1 MRALLIGGS
10 TSGKSLYAQTL
21 AREFAAGGPMYY
33 FATMDPCDDE
43 DQAHIRRHREERDG
57 WGFATIEQAR
67 SVASAAKQVRGGS
80 VLLDSVT
87 SLLTNEMFPGG
98 VYCPEAEERAWKG
111 LHALMES
118 AGSIVFVS
126 DYLFSD
132 AISYDETTCAFRR
145 AQGHLH
151 QRLAAACG
159 LVVKVRYGIL
169 DVWKDQR

>member
-21 AREFAAGGPMYY
+21 ARDLAAGGPLYY

-67 SVASAAKQVRGGS
+67 SVASAAGRVRGGS

-98 VYCPEAEERAWKG
+98 IYCPDAEEKAFAG
-111 LHALMES
+111 LRALMES

-132 AISYDETTCAFRR
+132 AIAYDETTCAFRR
-145 AQGHLH
+145 AQGRLH
-151 QRLAAACG
+151 QRLAAACD
-159 LVVKVRYGIL
+159 LVIKVRYGLL
-169 DVWKDQR
+169 DVWKGQR